1 MRTRWAPPTFTTR
14 CSTRTHSP
22 TRSLTSTP
30 RILMT
35 SELAEIRELLIEIRD
50 LPRMTFAH
58 LRSLAEALPSRP
70 ARIERRNQG
79 DHA

>member
-1 MRTRWAPPTFTTR
+1 
-14 CSTRTHSP
+14 
-22 TRSLTSTP
+22 
-30 RILMT
+30 MT